1 MRIASEIKDTAKV
14 KFPRTEWI
22 RDGVESIMLT
32 SSWSAQA
39 SADPL
44 LESRVAAGLRG
55 MGYPGFLE
63 WSVGSAGD
71 KTSVWTRAAGVET
84 RSSGA
89 IDGTSGLPQLSILE

>member
-1 MRIASEIKDTAKV
+1 MASEIKDTAKA

-22 RDGVESIMLT
+22 RDGVGSIMLA
-32 SSWSAQA
+32 SSSSTQA

-44 LESRVAAGLRG
+44 LDSRVAAGLGG

-63 WSVGSAGD
+63 WSVGSA
-71 KTSVWTRAAGVET
+71 VET

-89 IDGTSGLPQLSILE
+89 IDGTSGLSQLSILE